1 MYESAEKQY
10 LQSNHSKSISSFK
23 KYLQNFPRGL
33 HALKANFYLA
43 QSLFS
48 ENNHQETIPYFN
60 FVIAQQQNEFTE
72 SALSRLALVYL
83 ENNNWQKAIPI
94 LERLENEGDLPQ
106 NKTFAQSNL
115 MKGYYENKNYSKAVD
130 YAEMVLRNSKL
141 EDRIKSDAHIIIARS
156 AIKANDETKARNAY
170 KAVENIA
177 SGELKAEALYYDA
190 YFENKDGSYR
200 VSNQIVQKIASDYS
214 AYKYWAA
221 KGLTLMANNYYELED
236 AYQATYILESVIKNF
251 AQFDDVVGEATTALN
266 KIKTEEAKTNESI
279 KN

>member
-1 MYESAEKQY
+1 
-10 LQSNHSKSISSFK
+10 
-23 KYLQNFPRGL
+23 
-33 HALKANFYLA
+33 
-43 QSLFS
+43 
-48 ENNHQETIPYFN
+48 
-60 FVIAQQQNEFTE
+60 
-72 SALSRLALVYL
+72 
-83 ENNNWQKAIPI
+83 
-94 LERLENEGDLPQ
+94 
-106 NKTFAQSNL
+106 

-156 AIKANDETKARNAY
+156 AIKTNDETKARNAY

-200 VSNQIVQKIASDYS
+200 VSNQIVQKIASEYA

-221 KGLTLMANNYYELED
+221 KGLLIMADNFNNLND
-236 AYQATYILESVIKNF
+236 AYQATYILESVQKNF
-251 AQFDDVVGEATTALN
+251 AEYKDVVEEAKIALN
-266 KIKTEEAKTNESI
+266 KIKTEQAKTNESV